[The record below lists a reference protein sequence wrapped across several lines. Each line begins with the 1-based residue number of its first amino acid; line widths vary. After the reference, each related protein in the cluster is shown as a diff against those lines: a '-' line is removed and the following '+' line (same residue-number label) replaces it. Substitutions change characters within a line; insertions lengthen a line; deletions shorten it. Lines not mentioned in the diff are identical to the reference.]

1 MAQTVPAFTEST
13 KPVSLEELEVAGHIV
28 EVGEPMSLE
37 EYQKLKLYELME
49 GRASES
55 SVTLEELER
64 AGHIVEVGE
73 PMSLEEFQKE
83 KLPELMAGIEAY
95 KSKDTITEDDK
106 HFLYSKYMDAFGS
119 VNPVAYTVF
128 KTTILPKLVGEKIT
142 TTEGGLF
149 NWMARNT
156 SDWLVSHITE
166 SALYDRTIGQ
176 LNRLK
181 ETLTVDFGISEALH
195 FPISIGKIIVSIW
208 SILMFREIWE
218 MLPSGGEI
226 GTIAK
231 YGLGIALAFFIPY
244 IIAP

>member
-13 KPVSLEELEVAGHIV
+13 KPVSLEELE
-28 EVGEPMSLE
+28 
-37 EYQKLKLYELME
+37 
-49 GRASES
+49 S
-55 SVTLEELER
+55 SHTVTLEELER
-64 AGHIVEVGE
+64 AGHIVEVDELIE

-95 KSKDTITEDDK
+95 KSKAPSTITEDDK
-106 HFLYSKYMDAFGS
+106 YSLYSKYMDVYGS
-119 VNPVAYTVF
+119 VNPVTYATF
-128 KTTILPKLVGEKIT
+128 KVMTLPTLIGEKIIGIERPE
-142 TTEGGLF
+142 EGGLF

-181 ETLTVDFGISEALH
+181 ETLTVDFGISKALH
-195 FPISIGKIIVSIW
+195 FPISIGAIIVSIW